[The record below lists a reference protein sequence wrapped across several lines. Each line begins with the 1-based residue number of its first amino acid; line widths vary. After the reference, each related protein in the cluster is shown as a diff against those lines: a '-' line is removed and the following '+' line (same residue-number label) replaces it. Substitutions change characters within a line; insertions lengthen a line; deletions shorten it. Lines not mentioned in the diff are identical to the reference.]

1 MASIS
6 NIFID
11 QGATFT
17 TTVTVTDSSGSAVN
31 LSGYSV
37 AAQIRK
43 TFLSASATAFTA
55 SISNASSGEIT
66 ISLSPTQTA
75 ALEAG
80 RFVYDVVITAS
91 GGTKTR
97 VVEGQVT
104 VNPSVTRQLM
114 SISATLSN
122 NAGLQSS
129 IGSVSQ
135 VRGSV
140 SQGNEVVV
148 TRVTIPGPAGP
159 QGAAGS
165 SENIIAQAADVD
177 VSGLADGALLQYR
190 ASDQKFVARNQLDT
204 TTGQLVFN
212 GGNF

>member
-17 TTVTVTDSSGSAVN
+17 TTVTVTDSNGDAVN

-43 TFLSASATAFTA
+43 TFLSSSATAFTA
-55 SISNASSGEIT
+55 TISNASSGEII
-66 ISLSPTQTA
+66 ISLTDTQTT

-80 RFVYDVVITAS
+80 RFVYDVLITAS

-104 VNPSVTRQLM
+104 VNPSVTR
-114 SISATLSN
+114 
-122 NAGLQSS
+122 
-129 IGSVSQ
+129 
-135 VRGSV
+135 
-140 SQGNEVVV
+140 
-148 TRVTIPGPAGP
+148 
-159 QGAAGS
+159 
-165 SENIIAQAADVD
+165 
-177 VSGLADGALLQYR
+177 
-190 ASDQKFVARNQLDT
+190 
-204 TTGQLVFN
+204 
-212 GGNF
+212 

>member
-6 NIFID
+6 NRFID

-17 TTVTVTDSSGSAVN
+17 TTVTVTDSNGDAVN

-43 TFLSASATAFTA
+43 TFLSSSATAFTA

-66 ISLSPTQTA
+66 ISLTDTQTT

-80 RFVYDVVITAS
+80 RFVYDVLITAS

-104 VNPSVTRQLM
+104 VNPSVTR
-114 SISATLSN
+114 
-122 NAGLQSS
+122 
-129 IGSVSQ
+129 
-135 VRGSV
+135 
-140 SQGNEVVV
+140 
-148 TRVTIPGPAGP
+148 
-159 QGAAGS
+159 
-165 SENIIAQAADVD
+165 
-177 VSGLADGALLQYR
+177 
-190 ASDQKFVARNQLDT
+190 
-204 TTGQLVFN
+204 
-212 GGNF
+212 

>member
-17 TTVTVTDSSGSAVN
+17 TTVTVTDANGDAVN

-43 TFLSASATAFTA
+43 TFLSSSATAFTA
-55 SISNASSGEIT
+55 TISHASSGEIT
-66 ISLSPTQTA
+66 ISLSPTQTT

-80 RFVYDVVITAS
+80 RFVYDVLITAS

-104 VNPSVTRQLM
+104 VNPSVTR
-114 SISATLSN
+114 
-122 NAGLQSS
+122 
-129 IGSVSQ
+129 
-135 VRGSV
+135 
-140 SQGNEVVV
+140 
-148 TRVTIPGPAGP
+148 
-159 QGAAGS
+159 
-165 SENIIAQAADVD
+165 
-177 VSGLADGALLQYR
+177 
-190 ASDQKFVARNQLDT
+190 
-204 TTGQLVFN
+204 
-212 GGNF
+212 

>member
-17 TTVTVTDSSGSAVN
+17 TTVTVTDANGDAVN

-43 TFLSASATAFTA
+43 TFLSSTATAFTA
-55 SISNASSGEIT
+55 TISNASSGEIT
-66 ISLSPTQTA
+66 ISLTDTQTT

-80 RFVYDVVITAS
+80 RFVYDVLITAS

-104 VNPSVTRQLM
+104 VNPSVTR
-114 SISATLSN
+114 
-122 NAGLQSS
+122 
-129 IGSVSQ
+129 
-135 VRGSV
+135 
-140 SQGNEVVV
+140 
-148 TRVTIPGPAGP
+148 
-159 QGAAGS
+159 
-165 SENIIAQAADVD
+165 
-177 VSGLADGALLQYR
+177 
-190 ASDQKFVARNQLDT
+190 
-204 TTGQLVFN
+204 
-212 GGNF
+212 

>member
-55 SISNASSGEIT
+55 TISNASSGEIT

-104 VNPSVTRQLM
+104 VNPSVTR
-114 SISATLSN
+114 
-122 NAGLQSS
+122 
-129 IGSVSQ
+129 
-135 VRGSV
+135 
-140 SQGNEVVV
+140 
-148 TRVTIPGPAGP
+148 
-159 QGAAGS
+159 
-165 SENIIAQAADVD
+165 
-177 VSGLADGALLQYR
+177 
-190 ASDQKFVARNQLDT
+190 
-204 TTGQLVFN
+204 
-212 GGNF
+212 

>member
-80 RFVYDVVITAS
+80 RFVYDVLITAS

-104 VNPSVTRQLM
+104 VNPSVTR
-114 SISATLSN
+114 
-122 NAGLQSS
+122 
-129 IGSVSQ
+129 
-135 VRGSV
+135 
-140 SQGNEVVV
+140 
-148 TRVTIPGPAGP
+148 
-159 QGAAGS
+159 
-165 SENIIAQAADVD
+165 
-177 VSGLADGALLQYR
+177 
-190 ASDQKFVARNQLDT
+190 
-204 TTGQLVFN
+204 
-212 GGNF
+212 

>member
-17 TTVTVTDSSGSAVN
+17 TTVTVTDSSGSAVS

-66 ISLSPTQTA
+66 ISLTPTQTA

-104 VNPSVTRQLM
+104 VNPSVTR
-114 SISATLSN
+114 
-122 NAGLQSS
+122 
-129 IGSVSQ
+129 
-135 VRGSV
+135 
-140 SQGNEVVV
+140 
-148 TRVTIPGPAGP
+148 
-159 QGAAGS
+159 
-165 SENIIAQAADVD
+165 
-177 VSGLADGALLQYR
+177 
-190 ASDQKFVARNQLDT
+190 
-204 TTGQLVFN
+204 
-212 GGNF
+212 

>member
-17 TTVTVTDSSGSAVN
+17 TTVTVTDANGDAVN

-43 TFLSASATAFTA
+43 TFLSSTATSFTA

-66 ISLSPTQTA
+66 ISLTDTQTT

-80 RFVYDVVITAS
+80 RFVYDVLITAS

-104 VNPSVTRQLM
+104 VNPSVTR
-114 SISATLSN
+114 
-122 NAGLQSS
+122 
-129 IGSVSQ
+129 
-135 VRGSV
+135 
-140 SQGNEVVV
+140 
-148 TRVTIPGPAGP
+148 
-159 QGAAGS
+159 
-165 SENIIAQAADVD
+165 
-177 VSGLADGALLQYR
+177 
-190 ASDQKFVARNQLDT
+190 
-204 TTGQLVFN
+204 
-212 GGNF
+212 

>member
-17 TTVTVTDSSGSAVN
+17 TTVTVTDANGDAVN

-43 TFLSASATAFTA
+43 TFLSSTATSFTA
-55 SISNASSGEIT
+55 TISNASSGEIT
-66 ISLSPTQTA
+66 ISLTPTQTT

-80 RFVYDVVITAS
+80 RFVYDVLITAS

-104 VNPSVTRQLM
+104 VNPSVTR
-114 SISATLSN
+114 
-122 NAGLQSS
+122 
-129 IGSVSQ
+129 
-135 VRGSV
+135 
-140 SQGNEVVV
+140 
-148 TRVTIPGPAGP
+148 
-159 QGAAGS
+159 
-165 SENIIAQAADVD
+165 
-177 VSGLADGALLQYR
+177 
-190 ASDQKFVARNQLDT
+190 
-204 TTGQLVFN
+204 
-212 GGNF
+212 

>member
-17 TTVTVTDSSGSAVN
+17 TTVTVTDSNGDAVN

-43 TFLSASATAFTA
+43 TFLSSSATAFTA
-55 SISNASSGEIT
+55 TISNASSGEIT
-66 ISLSPTQTA
+66 ISLTDTQTT

-80 RFVYDVVITAS
+80 RFVYDVLITAS

-104 VNPSVTRQLM
+104 VNPSVTR
-114 SISATLSN
+114 
-122 NAGLQSS
+122 
-129 IGSVSQ
+129 
-135 VRGSV
+135 
-140 SQGNEVVV
+140 
-148 TRVTIPGPAGP
+148 
-159 QGAAGS
+159 
-165 SENIIAQAADVD
+165 
-177 VSGLADGALLQYR
+177 
-190 ASDQKFVARNQLDT
+190 
-204 TTGQLVFN
+204 
-212 GGNF
+212 

>member
-17 TTVTVTDSSGSAVN
+17 TTVTVTDANGDAVS

-43 TFLSASATAFTA
+43 TFLSSSATAFTA
-55 SISNASSGEIT
+55 TISNASAGEIT

-80 RFVYDVVITAS
+80 RFVYDVLITAS

-104 VNPSVTRQLM
+104 VNPSVTR
-114 SISATLSN
+114 
-122 NAGLQSS
+122 
-129 IGSVSQ
+129 
-135 VRGSV
+135 
-140 SQGNEVVV
+140 
-148 TRVTIPGPAGP
+148 
-159 QGAAGS
+159 
-165 SENIIAQAADVD
+165 
-177 VSGLADGALLQYR
+177 
-190 ASDQKFVARNQLDT
+190 
-204 TTGQLVFN
+204 
-212 GGNF
+212 

>member
-17 TTVTVTDSSGSAVN
+17 TTVTVTDANGDAVS

-43 TFLSASATAFTA
+43 TFLSSSATAFTA
-55 SISNASSGEIT
+55 TISNASAGEIT
-66 ISLSPTQTA
+66 ITLSPTQTA

-80 RFVYDVVITAS
+80 RFVYDVLITAS

-104 VNPSVTRQLM
+104 VNPRVTR
-114 SISATLSN
+114 
-122 NAGLQSS
+122 
-129 IGSVSQ
+129 
-135 VRGSV
+135 
-140 SQGNEVVV
+140 
-148 TRVTIPGPAGP
+148 
-159 QGAAGS
+159 
-165 SENIIAQAADVD
+165 
-177 VSGLADGALLQYR
+177 
-190 ASDQKFVARNQLDT
+190 
-204 TTGQLVFN
+204 
-212 GGNF
+212 

>member
-17 TTVTVTDSSGSAVN
+17 TTVTVTDSNGDAVN

-43 TFLSASATAFTA
+43 TFLSSSATAFTA
-55 SISNASSGEIT
+55 SISNASSGEST
-66 ISLSPTQTA
+66 ISLTDTQTT

-80 RFVYDVVITAS
+80 RFVYDVLITAS

-104 VNPSVTRQLM
+104 VNPSVTR
-114 SISATLSN
+114 
-122 NAGLQSS
+122 
-129 IGSVSQ
+129 
-135 VRGSV
+135 
-140 SQGNEVVV
+140 
-148 TRVTIPGPAGP
+148 
-159 QGAAGS
+159 
-165 SENIIAQAADVD
+165 
-177 VSGLADGALLQYR
+177 
-190 ASDQKFVARNQLDT
+190 
-204 TTGQLVFN
+204 
-212 GGNF
+212 

>member
-66 ISLSPTQTA
+66 ISLTPTQTA

-104 VNPSVTRQLM
+104 GNPSVTR
-114 SISATLSN
+114 
-122 NAGLQSS
+122 
-129 IGSVSQ
+129 
-135 VRGSV
+135 
-140 SQGNEVVV
+140 
-148 TRVTIPGPAGP
+148 
-159 QGAAGS
+159 
-165 SENIIAQAADVD
+165 
-177 VSGLADGALLQYR
+177 
-190 ASDQKFVARNQLDT
+190 
-204 TTGQLVFN
+204 
-212 GGNF
+212 